1 MTSREGPI
9 GLATFHL
16 PQEPVQPMVARLRQ
30 WWVDGIT
37 DLILRAVRGENLL
50 SRPRWPGP
58 LQNDPAY
65 AQVVDDILEP
75 EREFEL
81 KLERWLSERTKK

>member
-1 MTSREGPI
+1 MTLRGDPV
-9 GLATFHL
+9 GRATFHPL
-16 PQEPVQPMVARLRQ
+16 QELTPYGRDIEE
-30 WWVDGIT
+30 WWVEGMT
-37 DLILRAVRGENLL
+37 DLILQAVRGENLF

-65 AQVVDDILEP
+65 GQVVDDILAP

-81 KLERWLSERTKK
+81 KFERWLGERKKK